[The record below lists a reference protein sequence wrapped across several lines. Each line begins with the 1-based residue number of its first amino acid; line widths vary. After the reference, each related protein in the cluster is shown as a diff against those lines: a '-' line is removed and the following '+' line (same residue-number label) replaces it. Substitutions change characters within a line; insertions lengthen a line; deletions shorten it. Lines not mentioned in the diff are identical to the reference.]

1 MNEEQTNGTSAQP
14 KNTTTTFR
22 VERNKESLGLAEAAT
37 SVAVSTLM
45 VAGMTAAFFGVRKL
59 ITGH

>member
-1 MNEEQTNGTSAQP
+1 MNEEQTNGTSAQS
-14 KNTTTTFR
+14 KTTAFSFKS
-22 VERNKESLGLAEAAT
+22 EEKPIGLAEAAVNIT
-37 SVAVSTLM
+37 AATLM